1 MAPSGWGKTT
11 LLRNLI
17 GQLAPNQGTVQ
28 IDNQSVN
35 GYWSKAHQYFGYV
48 NQKPFIFNRD
58 LEFNLTLGQ
67 KFSPSELQDA
77 IEKSGLDELVAQ
89 KGLSY
94 QVGQA
99 GSNLSGGQIQ
109 RVEIARSLLAKRPIL
124 LADEAT
130 SALDGPLSLKI
141 HQTLLKNPEIAV
153 IEVAHKISEEE
164 KKLFD
169 RVLILGAD

>member
-1 MAPSGWGKTT
+1 M
-11 LLRNLI
+11 
-17 GQLAPNQGTVQ
+17 
-28 IDNQSVN
+28 N
-35 GYWSKAHQYFGYV
+35 GDWSKAHQYFGYV
-48 NQKPFIFNRD
+48 NQKPFIFDRD

-124 LADEAT
+124 LAYEAT
-130 SALDGPLSLKI
+130 STLDGPLSLKI